1 MRARRDGQ
9 LTIYTRRMTGLAL
22 VLLLLWQATPQ
33 PPPKPSEA
41 AAALAAAEAKWQK
54 NTPAVYE
61 FTIEVIC
68 FCPIDRT
75 PPTFRVTNGVPV
87 RAGASDPKAPSM
99 YDYYDTI
106 EELFTVVKRYT
117 SRNGI
122 RINVKYDA
130 ELGYPVSADLDQAE
144 NMADDEM
151 RFNVTNFKVV
161 RK

>member
-1 MRARRDGQ
+1 MD
-9 LTIYTRRMTGLAL
+9 LE
-22 VLLLLWQATPQ
+22 
-33 PPPKPSEA
+33 K
-41 AAALAAAEAKWQK
+41 
-54 NTPAVYE
+54 
-61 FTIEVIC
+61 
-68 FCPIDRT
+68 T
-75 PPTFRVTNGVPV
+75 PPTFRVTNGVPARV
-87 RAGASDPKAPSM
+87 GTGDPQASRT

-151 RFNVTNFKVV
+151 RFNVANFKVV
-161 RK
+161 TK